1 MSQRNDP
8 PRLALRFLK
17 WFCPSHLYEGIEG
30 DLMEAF
36 DSDVEQVGVH
46 KARRRF
52 AYQAVR
58 FFRPGIILRN
68 TFVSPFI
75 QRAMLKNFIVVAWRN
90 TLRNRTYAT
99 LNIAGL
105 ALGLAT
111 FLMMYLVVR
120 FENSFDRYHKDA
132 DRMYQVIS
140 YDKFNEPTSHVPGAV
155 IKFLREN
162 SGVESASAALAWPP
176 NVIKVRNENLQQEHA
191 FYVTPEFMKTLDIKW
206 IAGSPDKSLSAPY
219 QTVLDEPTAHR
230 LFPEGAMGKTIR
242 VDNAYDVTVTGIIQK
257 VPVNSEFQFDFIT
270 SYKTLDVYASWQSN
284 ENNWGGGDSS
294 HHGYVMLKEGVQP
307 AELEAQLRKQAEL
320 HKEHGQYAYFKLLPF
335 SEIHFTEDNDTYN
348 YITPHWLPDTLFY
361 IGLFVLVIA
370 CINFVNLATVQSV
383 QRSREIAV
391 RKILGSSRAALVCQF
406 FVETAVIVLMAEII
420 AGGIA
425 TLLVGHMDYVLS
437 THIASAPVWNGNTF
451 VFLLLTGLAVT
462 FASGFYPALILSG
475 FQPMSVMRNK
485 LAALSA
491 RGISLRQALVVF
503 QFGIAQVMVICMLIA
518 LKQMQYFHTQDLGFD
533 TKSVITIDMPD
544 SGDEMKR
551 EHLRQELL
559 KHPAIKDVTFGLTSP
574 SSTRNWWW
582 WTIKHPNLANGAA
595 TFRLQFVDTS
605 YFRFYKIPVVA
616 GRMFQANDTLKTNPV
631 VMINEQ
637 AVAALGF
644 ATPEEAIGTRLVE
657 GDNAEPRTVIGV
669 VKNYHSQSL
678 KSDIVPHLYSFRKS
692 NFYLASFRIDP
703 LSAKEAIAL
712 IGKYWTQEF
721 PDNYFKYEFLD
732 SDLRTF
738 YEDENKFSNM
748 LTAFA
753 GVGIFIGCLGLYGLV
768 SFVCTRRTKEIGIRK
783 VLGASISSILVLL
796 SGNFLLLVT
805 VAFAVAA
812 PVGWYVMRRFLEQY
826 PNHIEISWSA
836 FAIAGA
842 ITFVMTLVPVGLQSL
857 RASRANP
864 SDSLKYE

>member
-1 MSQRNDP
+1 
-8 PRLALRFLK
+8 
-17 WFCPSHLYEGIEG
+17 
-30 DLMEAF
+30 
-36 DSDVEQVGVH
+36 
-46 KARRRF
+46 
-52 AYQAVR
+52 
-58 FFRPGIILRN
+58 
-68 TFVSPFI
+68 
-75 QRAMLKNFIVVAWRN
+75 MLKNFIVVAWRN
-90 TLRNRTYAT
+90 TVRNRTYAA

-219 QTVLDEPTAHR
+219 QVVLDEPTAHR

-257 VPVNSEFQFDFIT
+257 VPVNSEFQFEFII
-270 SYKTLDVYASWQSN
+270 SYKTVDRYASWQSN

-294 HHGYVMLKEGVQP
+294 HHGYVMLKEGVE
-307 AELEAQLRKQAEL
+307 AADLEAQLRKQAEL

-391 RKILGSSRAALVCQF
+391 RKILGSSRGALVCQF

-420 AGGIA
+420 AGGMA
-425 TLLVGHMDYVLS
+425 TLLVGHMDYLLS
-437 THIASAPVWNGNTF
+437 THVASAPVWNGNTF
-451 VFLLLTGLAVT
+451 GFLLLTGLAVT

-518 LKQMQYFHTQDLGFD
+518 LKQMQYFHTQNLGFD
-533 TKSVITIDMPD
+533 SKSVITIDMPD

-551 EHLRQELL
+551 EHLRQQLL
-559 KHPAIKDVTFGLTSP
+559 KHSAIKDVTFGLTSP

-616 GRMFQANDTLKTNPV
+616 GRMFQANDTSKTNPV

-644 ATPEEAIGTRLVE
+644 ATPEEAIGTKLGE
-657 GDNAEPRTVIGV
+657 GDNVELRTVIGV

-678 KSDIVPHLYSFRKS
+678 KADIVPHLYSFRKS

-721 PDNYFKYEFLD
+721 PDNYFKYAFLD

-748 LTAFA
+748 LTTFA

-783 VLGASISSILVLL
+783 VLGASISSILLLL
-796 SGNFLLLVT
+796 SGNFLVLVT

-812 PVGWYVMRRFLEQY
+812 PIAWYVMQQFLEQY
-826 PNHIEISWSA
+826 TNHIEMPWSA
-836 FAIAGA
+836 FAVAGA
-842 ITFVMTLVPVGLQSL
+842 ITFIMAVMPVGWQSL

>member
-1 MSQRNDP
+1 MAQRIDP
-8 PRLALRFLK
+8 PRMALRFLK
-17 WFCPSHLYEGIEG
+17 WFCPPHLHEGIEG
-30 DLMEAF
+30 DLAEAF
-36 DSDVEQVGVH
+36 DADIRQVGVRR
-46 KARRRF
+46 ARRRF
-52 AYQAVR
+52 AYQVLR

-68 TFVSPFI
+68 TFASPFI

-90 TLRNRTYAT
+90 TLRNRTYAS
-99 LNIAGL
+99 LNVAGL

-111 FLMMYLVVR
+111 FLMMYWVVR
-120 FENSFDRYHKDA
+120 FENSFDRYHPGA
-132 DRMYQVIS
+132 DRMYQVMS
-140 YDKFNEPTSHVPGAV
+140 YDKFNEPTSHVPGGV

-162 SGVESASAALAWPP
+162 SGVESASAALLSNPS
-176 NVIKVRNENLQQEHA
+176 VIKVGNENLLQERSY
-191 FYVTPEFMKTLDIKW
+191 YVTAEFMKTLDVKW
-206 IAGSPDKSLSAPY
+206 IAGSPDKSLSQPY
-219 QTVLDEPTAHR
+219 QLVLDEPTAHR
-230 LFPEGAMGKTIR
+230 LFPEGAMGKTLR
-242 VDNAYDVTVTGIIQK
+242 LDNAYDLTVTGIIQK
-257 VPVNSEFQFDFIT
+257 APANSEFQFEFIT
-270 SYKTLDVYASWQSN
+270 SFKTLALHSAWQTN
-284 ENNWGGGDSS
+284 EDSWGGGDSAY
-294 HHGYVMLKEGVQP
+294 HGYVMLKEGVDP
-307 AELEAQLRKQAEL
+307 ASVEAQLKKQAGL

-335 SEIHFTEDNDTYN
+335 SEMHFNEDNDPFN
-348 YITPHWLPDTLFY
+348 YIMPHWLPDTLFY

-406 FVETAVIVLMAEII
+406 FVETAVIVLMAETI
-420 AGGIA
+420 AGGMA
-425 TLLVGHMDYVLS
+425 TLMVGNMDYLLN

-451 VFLLLTGLAVT
+451 VFLLLTALAVT

-475 FQPMSVMRNK
+475 FQPMNVMRNK

-503 QFGIAQVMVICMLIA
+503 QFGIAQVMVICMLVA

-533 TKSVITIDMPD
+533 TKSVVTVDMPD
-544 SGDEMKR
+544 SRDEMKR
-551 EHLRQELL
+551 DRLRQQLL

-605 YFRFYKIPVVA
+605 YFRFYKIPVLA
-616 GRMFQANDTLKTNPV
+616 GRTFEANDTSKTNPV

-637 AVAALGF
+637 AVADLGF
-644 ATPEEAIGTRLVE
+644 ATPEEAIGTRLTE
-657 GDNAEPRTVIGV
+657 GDNLVPRTVIGV

-678 KSDIVPHLYSFRKS
+678 KADMVPHLYSFRKT
-692 NFYLASFRIDP
+692 NFYLASIRIDP
-703 LSAKEAIAL
+703 SATQEAIAL
-712 IGKYWTQEF
+712 IGKYWSQEF
-721 PDNYFKYEFLD
+721 PDNYFTYAFLD

-738 YEDENKFSNM
+738 YDDENKFSNM

-753 GVGIFIGCLGLYGLV
+753 AVGIFIGCLGLYGLV

-796 SGNFLLLVT
+796 AGNFLVLVT

-812 PVGWYVMRRFLEQY
+812 PIAWYVMQRFLEQY
-826 PNHIEISWSA
+826 PNHIEMSWTV
-836 FAIAGA
+836 FAISGA
-842 ITFVMTLVPVGLQSL
+842 ITFIMTLVPVGWQSL
-857 RASRANP
+857 SASRANP

>member
-1 MSQRNDP
+1 MSPQNYP
-8 PRLALRFLK
+8 PRFALRFLK
-17 WFCPSHLYEGIEG
+17 WFCPSHLHEGIEG
-30 DLMEAF
+30 DLLEAY
-36 DSDVEQVGVH
+36 DADVEMLGVR

-52 AYQAVR
+52 AYQAIR
-58 FFRPGIILRN
+58 FLRPGIILRN
-68 TFVSPFI
+68 TFASPFI
-75 QRAMLKNFIVVAWRN
+75 QRAMLKNFMIVAWRN
-90 TLRNRTYAT
+90 TLRNRTYAG

-111 FLMMYLVVR
+111 FLMMYWVVR
-120 FENSFDRYHKDA
+120 FENSFDGYHPDA
-132 DRMYQVIS
+132 DRMYQIMS

-162 SGVESASAALAWPP
+162 SGVESASGMLLWNP
-176 NVIKVRNENLQQEHA
+176 NVIKVRNENLQQEHC
-191 FYVTPEFMKTLDIKW
+191 FYVTPEFMKTLDVKW
-206 IAGSPDKSLSAPY
+206 IAGSPEKSLSQPY
-219 QTVLDEPTAHR
+219 QLVLDEPTAHR
-230 LFPEGAMGKTIR
+230 LFPEGAMGNTVR
-242 VDNAYDVTVTGIIQK
+242 FDNVYDLTVTGIIQK
-257 VPVNSEFQFDFIT
+257 APANSEFQLEFIT
-270 SYKTLDVYASWQSN
+270 SYKTLALYASWTSD
-284 ENNWGGGDSS
+284 ENNWGGGDSG
-294 HHGYVMLKEGVQP
+294 HHGYVMLKEGVSP
-307 AELEAQLRKQAEL
+307 ESMEAQLKKQAAL
-320 HKEHGQYAYFKLLPF
+320 HKEQGQYAYFKLLPF
-335 SEIHFTEDNDTYN
+335 SEIHFNEDNDPFN
-348 YITPHWLPDTLFY
+348 YIMPRWLPDTLFY

-406 FVETAVIVLMAEII
+406 FVETAVIVLMAEMI
-420 AGGIA
+420 AGGLA
-425 TLLVGHMDYVLS
+425 TLLVGHMDYLLS
-437 THIASAPVWNGNTF
+437 THIASSPVWNGNTF
-451 VFLLLTGLAVT
+451 AFLLLTGLAVT

-518 LKQMQYFHTQDLGFD
+518 LKQMQYFHSQDLGFD
-533 TKSVITIDMPD
+533 TKAVVTIDMPD
-544 SGDEMKR
+544 SGDEAKR
-551 EHLRQELL
+551 EHLRQQLL

-605 YFRFYKIPVVA
+605 YFRFYKVPVLA
-616 GRMFQANDTLKTNPV
+616 GRMFQANDTSQSNPV

-644 ATPEEAIGTRLVE
+644 ATPDEAIGIKLGE
-657 GDNAEPRTVIGV
+657 GDNVVPRTVIGV

-678 KSDIVPHLYSFRKS
+678 KSGIVPHLYSFRKNQFS
-692 NFYLASFRIDP
+692 LASFRIDP
-703 LSAKEAIAL
+703 SAAQEAIGL
-712 IGKYWTQEF
+712 IGKYWNQEF
-721 PDNYFKYEFLD
+721 PDNYFKYSFLD
-732 SDLRTF
+732 TDLRTF
-738 YEDENKFSNM
+738 YDDESKFSNM

-768 SFVCTRRTKEIGIRK
+768 SFVCTRRIKEIGIRK
-783 VLGASISSILVLL
+783 VLGASISSILILL
-796 SGNFLLLVT
+796 SGNFLVLVT

-812 PVGWYVMRRFLEQY
+812 PIAWYVMQCFLEQY
-826 PNHIEISWSA
+826 TNHIEIPWSV
-836 FAIAGA
+836 FAIAGG
-842 ITFVMTLVPVGLQSL
+842 ITLVMTLVPVGWQSL
-857 RASRANP
+857 MASRANP

>member
-1 MSQRNDP
+1 MSRQKDP
-8 PRLALRFLK
+8 PRLAIRFLK
-17 WFCPSHLYEGIEG
+17 WFCPSHLYESIEG

-36 DSDVEQVGVH
+36 DADVEQVGMR

-68 TFVSPFI
+68 TFASPFI
-75 QRAMLKNFIVVAWRN
+75 QRAMLKNYIIVAWRN
-90 TLRNRTYAT
+90 TLRNRTYVV

-111 FLMMYLVVR
+111 FLMMYWVVR
-120 FENSFDRYHKDA
+120 FENSFDRQHPGA
-132 DRMYQVIS
+132 DRMYQVMS

-162 SGVESASAALAWPP
+162 SGVESASAALFWNP
-176 NVIKVRNENLQQEHA
+176 NVIKVRNENLRQEHS
-191 FYVTPEFMKTLDIKW
+191 FYVTPEFMKTLDVKW
-206 IAGSPDKSLSAPY
+206 IAGSPDKSLSQPY
-219 QTVLDEPTAHR
+219 QLVLDEPTAHR
-230 LFPEGAMGKTIR
+230 LFPEGAMGKTVR
-242 VDNAYDVTVTGIIQK
+242 FDNAYDLTVTGIIQK
-257 VPVNSEFQFDFIT
+257 VPANSEFQFEFIT
-270 SYKTLDVYASWQSN
+270 SYKTLSLFAPWNSDES
-284 ENNWGGGDSS
+284 NWGGGDSG
-294 HHGYVMLKEGVQP
+294 HHGYVMLKEGVDP
-307 AELEAQLRKQAEL
+307 ASVEAQLKKQAGH
-320 HKEHGQYAYFKLLPF
+320 HKEHGQYTYFKLLPF
-335 SEIHFTEDNDTYN
+335 SEIHFNPDNDPYN
-348 YITPHWLPDTLFY
+348 YIMPHWLPDTLFY
-361 IGLFVLVIA
+361 VGLFVLVIA

-425 TLLVGHMDYVLS
+425 TLLVGHMDYLLN
-437 THIASAPVWNGNTF
+437 THIAGSPVWNGNTF
-451 VFLLLTGLAVT
+451 AFLVLTCLAVT

-533 TKSVITIDMPD
+533 ARSVITTDMPD
-544 SGDEMKR
+544 SGSEVTR
-551 EHLRQELL
+551 ERLRQQLL

-582 WTIKHPNLANGAA
+582 WTIKHPGLTNGAA

-605 YFRFYKIPVVA
+605 YFRFYKVPVLA
-616 GRMFQANDTLKTNPV
+616 GRMFQANDTSKANPV

-637 AVAALGF
+637 AVVALGF
-644 ATPEEAIGTRLVE
+644 ATPDEAIGTKLSE
-657 GDNAEPRTVIGV
+657 GDEAVPRTVVGV

-678 KSDIVPHLYSFRKS
+678 KSGIVPHLYSYRESHFD
-692 NFYLASFRIDP
+692 LASFRIDP
-703 LSAKEAIAL
+703 SAAPEAIAL

-721 PDNYFKYEFLD
+721 PDNYFKYTFLD
-732 SDLRTF
+732 AELRTF

-783 VLGASISSILVLL
+783 VLGATISSILLLL
-796 SGNFLLLVT
+796 SGNFLVLVS

-812 PVGWYVMRRFLEQY
+812 PIAWYITQLFLERY
-826 PNHIEISWSA
+826 TNHIQIPWSA

-842 ITFVMTLVPVGLQSL
+842 ITLVMTLVPVGWQSL

-864 SDSLKYE
+864 SESLKYE